1 MGVFSRLIPQPP
13 VVRQAIRTVV
23 AALLAELA
31 VCYFE
36 LSQGYWAILTA
47 IIVVRLTV
55 GATIRRGTNRM
66 LATLVGAVAGMLGLW
81 LQVTQGLSPTVV
93 MVSTLFVTALAA
105 AAFPILRLAPSN
117 AGVVLLGAN
126 TAADVLGSGVNR
138 VYDVVIG
145 TIIGIFT
152 ALAVLPDYAGLRVKQ
167 RLAFILWQCSDLL
180 AAQIDEFSGVSRDPA
195 IIMALSARIIRA
207 LAEANALAIDAGRE
221 LNDVGDITAV
231 VRATERLHYSI
242 MAIDRGGRGV
252 LPPQINAQLW
262 RPLQGLTEALRVAI
276 TETGNSLSQQR
287 RAPPLVAVN
296 TSQAALANAIL
307 GLRMSGAIRG
317 LDPNVAMRVYSVV
330 LLLDEVVR
338 DFRELTNRVN
348 DLRAP

>member
-1 MGVFSRLIPQPP
+1 M
-13 VVRQAIRTVV
+13 V
-23 AALLAELA
+23 AALLSELV

-36 LSQGYWAILTA
+36 LPQGYWAVLTA
-47 IIVVRLTV
+47 VTVVQLTA
-55 GATIRRGTNRM
+55 GATIRRGSNRM
-66 LATLVGAVAGMLGLW
+66 LATLVGAAAGMLGLW
-81 LQVTQGLSPTVV
+81 LQVTQGLSPILSVV
-93 MVSTLFVTALAA
+93 GTFFVTALAA

-126 TAADVLGSGVNR
+126 TAADVLGSGINR

-152 ALAVLPDYAGLRVKQ
+152 ALTVLPVYAGLRVKQ

-180 AAQIDEFSGVSRDPA
+180 AAQIDEFSGVARDPA
-195 IIMALSARIIRA
+195 AITAWSVRIGRT
-207 LAEANALAIDAGRE
+207 LAEANTLATDARRE
-221 LNDVGDITAV
+221 LYDAGDITAV

-252 LPPQINAQLW
+252 LPAQINAQLW

-287 RAPPLVAVN
+287 RAPPLIAVN
-296 TSQAALANAIL
+296 AAQGTLSNTIL
-307 GLRMSGAIRG
+307 GLRMSGAILG
-317 LDPNVAMRVYSVV
+317 LDPNVAMRVYSVI

-338 DFRELTNRVN
+338 DLRELTNRVN
-348 DLRAP
+348 ELRTL